1 MVSDVDFYMSEA
13 SSKGIAA
20 CQDADATCIYETNI
34 IIPLA
39 SLHFA
44 SLRFASL
51 GAGQKYPA
59 HLCKGKSDSYKAYS
73 ATTGMGAEGPTSSP
87 AQTSPTQTAAVTTI
101 PPSPNYEHEIPIAS
115 LQTIIN
121 KFVLERDWTKFHTP
135 RNVALALVGEMG
147 ELAEIF
153 QWKGDAADSSLS
165 FEDDELT
172 HIGQELADVTIYAL
186 RLATLTNCN
195 LD

>member
-1 MVSDVDFYMSEA
+1 
-13 SSKGIAA
+13 
-20 CQDADATCIYETNI
+20 
-34 IIPLA
+34 
-39 SLHFA
+39 
-44 SLRFASL
+44 
-51 GAGQKYPA
+51 
-59 HLCKGKSDSYKAYS
+59 
-73 ATTGMGAEGPTSSP
+73 MGAEGPTSSP